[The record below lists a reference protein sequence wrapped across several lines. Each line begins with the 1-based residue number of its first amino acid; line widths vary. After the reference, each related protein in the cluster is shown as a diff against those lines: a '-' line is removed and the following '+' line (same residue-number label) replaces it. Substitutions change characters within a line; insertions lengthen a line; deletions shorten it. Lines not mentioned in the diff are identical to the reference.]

1 MGGLG
6 LRDEGETCLGVLYV
20 GTEIYLNLPETPSNP
35 SCAAVTVP
43 REICPAGRFLNAAVS
58 VSCCLVTNC
67 PSLDV
72 LKQLV
77 CIIGNECTVQ
87 LNGSSGP
94 LDSLTCLWSVVSRV
108 SSAVAGVGS
117 FTGVGSAGSGLAWD
131 SLYGTAQLGCTLCL
145 LLQQQVWVC
154 WRGSGRAVR
163 KTEARKGHPG
173 SWAQNWRKVTSSAC
187 VHAQLLS

>member
-1 MGGLG
+1 M
-6 LRDEGETCLGVLYV
+6 
-20 GTEIYLNLPETPSNP
+20 
-35 SCAAVTVP
+35 
-43 REICPAGRFLNAAVS
+43 
-58 VSCCLVTNC
+58 VTNC

-108 SSAVAGVGS
+108 ASSVDRGGL
-117 FTGVGSAGSGLAWD
+117 FHRCGGSAGSRSWPGTV
-131 SLYGTAQLGCTLCL
+131 SMETAQLGCTLCL

-154 WRGSGRAVR
+154 WRQWQG
-163 KTEARKGHPG
+163 
-173 SWAQNWRKVTSSAC
+173 
-187 VHAQLLS
+187 L

>member
-1 MGGLG
+1 MRPGKRQLYHFGFPTHCRVKTAAIFDRSCFSSLLRVGGLG
-6 LRDEGETCLGVLYV
+6 LRDEGETCLGVLCV
-20 GTEIYLNLPETPSNP
+20 GTEIHLNLPETPSNP

-43 REICPAGRFLNAAVS
+43 REICLAGDFSNTAVS

-94 LDSLTCLWSVVSRV
+94 TGFPDMSVVCCQ
-108 SSAVAGVGS
+108 VGK
-117 FTGVGSAGSGLAWD
+117 
-131 SLYGTAQLGCTLCL
+131 QLC
-145 LLQQQVWVC
+145 
-154 WRGSGRAVR
+154 
-163 KTEARKGHPG
+163 
-173 SWAQNWRKVTSSAC
+173 
-187 VHAQLLS
+187 